1 MCGVITLLS
10 HVPSWST
17 QEQTVPFNL
26 QKGCSTDSLRQRI
39 CGPFSVCRQHPLWI
53 TSKNS
58 SHKTQHINTIVRLY
72 FPLHVSV
79 IPGCWEDISPTK
91 KETSYSD
98 KTLNFAS
105 HSKKKKKKV
114 ARPTRTP
121 RQQWPLRRKKNGDL
135 SIVFFSRVGLR
146 TYQHP
151 CTYWPSTGVI

>member
-105 HSKKKKKKV
+105 HSKKKKFRSFPSNHVSTAAMTSASDAKW
-114 ARPTRTP
+114 RPF
-121 RQQWPLRRKKNGDL
+121 
-135 SIVFFSRVGLR
+135 SCFFSRVGLR

-151 CTYWPSTGVI
+151 CMYIHFRF